1 MHLRSLSRLCSEWWS
16 HLYPTRYIVRVQ
28 CLHKNILEESWI
40 WIIMIKKVYRWRPCM
55 TLLAVI
61 TSCILN
67 DIKVW
72 AFPKKLVLE
81 RFPEGDRLHLIHV
94 GTSVCIYY
102 SEKPGKSGKVQFKS
116 CRGTVGEKP
125 YSWKL
130 FIATLFVCTSY
141 NRHIMQTLAGPVSP
155 VLKILLWSSKHFH
168 SMTWRNCNV
177 GFKECRKQAKQEK

>member
-1 MHLRSLSRLCSEWWS
+1 MNNYDKKGLQMKAMYDSFGSNYKLHFKWYKGMSISKEAGARKISR
-16 HLYPTRYIVRVQ
+16 
-28 CLHKNILEESWI
+28 
-40 WIIMIKKVYRWRPCM
+40 RWQ
-55 TLLAVI
+55 I
-61 TSCILN
+61 TPN
-67 DIKVW
+67 
-72 AFPKKLVLE
+72 
-81 RFPEGDRLHLIHV
+81 
-94 GTSVCIYY
+94 TSVCIYY

-177 GFKECRKQAKQEK
+177 GFKECRKQAKQEKQQKILQCVMSDYRAYMSLGHD